1 MDDGF
6 LLFGLLCLVSGTAI
20 LFIIVDTMYEFEAL
34 TYSEGPVFVPGLDV
48 PALLA
53 RAPKFHSMAEAV
65 LILMWLTICSV
76 KLSFLAFFKR
86 LVRQMPRM
94 EKYWWFALIFNILG
108 TCFGA
113 VAFWAGCPYFTEDT
127 VTEGCESCILP
138 ETHEPGCWC

>member
-1 MDDGF
+1 LDDGF

-34 TYSEGPVFVPGLDV
+34 TYSEGPVFVPGLDTS
-48 PALLA
+48 ALLA

-94 EKYWWFALIFNILG
+94 EKYWWFALIFNIFGYVFWGGGVLG
-108 TCFGA
+108 
-113 VAFWAGCPYFTEDT
+113 W
-127 VTEGCESCILP
+127 LP
-138 ETHEPGCWC
+138 VFYGRHGNRGM